1 MSHNSGFRDTTS
13 QGEDGRCRSH
23 RFGRFTLL
31 AGSIIVAVSLALTN
45 CTDATTPS
53 AQTASITRD
62 IIAVNNNRAPK
73 YSKSGY
79 DLTPLT
85 KEQIAEICKT
95 LTPEQIEITQNSG
108 TEPPFCG
115 TLTDNKEPG
124 IYVSVVGGLPLFRS
138 EAKFVSKSGWASFFE
153 PFDPDHI
160 IEREDRSHG
169 MVRTEI
175 LDARS
180 GAHLG
185 HVFDDGPRPTGRR
198 YCLNSAALKFI
209 PKGQELPPES
219 RPVASQTAYFAGGCF
234 WGVEDRFAQ
243 VPGVID
249 AESGYQN
256 GRTVKPSYRQV
267 CSGATGHAES
277 VKVVFD
283 PRHVSYRQLVER
295 FFQFHDPTTLNRQG
309 PDVGTQYR
317 SAIFTAS
324 EEQAEVA
331 RQVVAEL
338 SEKAAFDGRK
348 LVTVIE
354 PAGTFWP
361 AEEYHQDYHAKHGG
375 SCTIPVR

>member
-1 MSHNSGFRDTTS
+1 MTKT
-13 QGEDGRCRSH
+13 CRP
-23 RFGRFTLL
+23 R
-31 AGSIIVAVSLALTN
+31 
-45 CTDATTPS
+45 
-53 AQTASITRD
+53 
-62 IIAVNNNRAPK
+62 
-73 YSKSGY
+73 YSRSGY

-85 KEQIAEICKT
+85 QEQIDEICRT
-95 LTPEQIEITQNSG
+95 LTPEQIKITQHAG

-115 TLTDNKEPG
+115 NLTDNDQPG

-138 EAKFVSKSGWASFFE
+138 EHKFKSGSGWASFFA

-160 IEREDRSHG
+160 IERVDRSHG

-185 HVFDDGPRPTGRR
+185 HVFDDGPPPTGLR

-209 PKGQELPPES
+209 PQGQELPVES
-219 RPVASQTAYFAGGCF
+219 RPVATETAYFAGGCF
-234 WGVEDRFAQ
+234 WGIEDRFAK
-243 VPGVID
+243 VPGVVD

-256 GRTVKPSYRQV
+256 GTTENPTYKEV
-267 CSGATGHAES
+267 CSGATGHAET

-283 PRHVSYRQLVER
+283 PRYTSYEDLVR
-295 FFQFHDPTTLNRQG
+295 IFLDSHNPTLLNRQG

-324 EEQAEVA
+324 EEQAEIA
-331 RQVVAEL
+331 RAVVEEL
-338 SEKAAFDGRK
+338 TKKKAFNGRPI
-348 LVTVIE
+348 VTIIE
-354 PAGTFWP
+354 PARTFWP

-375 SCTIPVR
+375 SCGAPG